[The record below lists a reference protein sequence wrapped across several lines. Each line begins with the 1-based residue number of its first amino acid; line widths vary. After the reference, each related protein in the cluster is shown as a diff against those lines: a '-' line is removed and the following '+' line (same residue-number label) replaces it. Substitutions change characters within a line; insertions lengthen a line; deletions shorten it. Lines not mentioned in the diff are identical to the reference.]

1 MVGII
6 NNRYRIL
13 QALGSGG
20 CGQTFL
26 VEDAH
31 LPSKP
36 YRVIKKLKSATD
48 VPQVYQII
56 KERFDREA
64 AVLE

>member
-1 MVGII
+1 MMGTI

-26 VEDAH
+26 VDGG
-31 LPSKP
+31 LYKG
-36 YRVIKKLKSATD
+36 L
-48 VPQVYQII
+48 
-56 KERFDREA
+56 
-64 AVLE
+64 